1 MSKSRVLGNLVSGAG
16 VIEASELD
24 PNLALGGP
32 SEGTDSIIR
41 TNSNVIISEA
51 ITISADSNGVTI
63 GPEITIDTG
72 GSVTVEGNWTII

>member
-32 SEGTDSIIR
+32 SEGTDSIVR
-41 TNSNVIISEA
+41 TNASTITEA
-51 ITISADSNGVTI
+51 ITIPANNNGATI
-63 GPEITIDTG
+63 GPVTIDTG
-72 GSVTVEGNWTII
+72 GSVTINGSWSIT